1 VIRSSRER
9 SDLASAVRREI
20 AAVDKDQALS
30 SVKTVEDYLSDSLS
44 QRRFNMTLL
53 ALFAFI
59 AAVLAAVGIYGV
71 ISYAVT
77 QRTQEIG
84 IRVALGAQN
93 SDVVRMVIVQGM
105 KPVIAGIFFGLAA
118 TYFLTRLMASLLY
131 GVSAT
136 DPTTFVIVAAGLAA
150 IAASACWIPARRAA
164 KVDPVIALRY
174 E

>member
-1 VIRSSRER
+1 SIVGVVGDVKHTSLEAEARPHMYIPYFQRPSNYMMFVIRSSLER

-30 SVKTVEDYLSDSLS
+30 SVKSVEDYLSDSLS

-53 ALFAFI
+53 AVFAFI

-93 SDVVRMVIVQGM
+93 SDVVRMVILQGM
-105 KPVIAGIFFGLAA
+105 KP
-118 TYFLTRLMASLLY
+118 
-131 GVSAT
+131 
-136 DPTTFVIVAAGLAA
+136 
-150 IAASACWIPARRAA
+150 
-164 KVDPVIALRY
+164 
-174 E
+174 